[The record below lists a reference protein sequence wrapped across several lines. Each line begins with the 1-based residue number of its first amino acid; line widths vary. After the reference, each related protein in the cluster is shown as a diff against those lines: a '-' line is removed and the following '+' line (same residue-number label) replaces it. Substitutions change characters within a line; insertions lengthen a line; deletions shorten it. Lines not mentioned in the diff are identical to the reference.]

1 MYVHIVNNCHIIDA
15 LSNLSIHIN
24 QELTSENNLNQ
35 WLTFSDFR
43 QPVAEAVRDED
54 AAAEVEQH
62 RQHHVL
68 PLLLVVLRVAEKHFS
83 EYRLD
88 ILSPGGCIEQRYHSC
103 FSPSGPPGRN
113 PGSAKIF

>member
-1 MYVHIVNNCHIIDA
+1 MSVHRVNNCHIIDA
-15 LSNLSIHIN
+15 LSNLSVYIN
-24 QELTSENNLNQ
+24 QVGTNVNNLQ
-35 WLTFSDFR
+35 SGLTFSDFR

-68 PLLLVVLRVAEKHFS
+68 PLLLVVPRVAEKHFS

-88 ILSPGGCIEQRYHSC
+88 MRSC
-103 FSPSGPPGRN
+103 PLG
-113 PGSAKIF
+113 AA